1 MSWTDSLSRLTGV
14 LGALAVTDGDGAAQ
28 DPDEAFESL
37 AGWVR
42 QCAKDKAR
50 LYFVGNGASASMAS
64 HFAAD
69 IAKMSG
75 APAEVFT
82 DPALVTAMGNDDGFE
97 NVFAIPLRQRM
108 RPGEVLVA
116 VSSSGNSPN
125 VVRAVETARELGGKV
140 ATFSAMGRNNKLR
153 GLGHL
158 NFYIPAETYGMA
170 ESGHAALLH
179 HLVDRFDPRCA
190 TQRRP

>member
-1 MSWTDSLSRLTGV
+1 MRWTDSLSGLTGA
-14 LGALAVTDGDGAAQ
+14 LSALAVTDAQ
-28 DPDEAFESL
+28 GKTLDADAAFEILS
-37 AGWVR
+37 GWVR
-42 QCAKDKAR
+42 HCAQSKGR

-82 DPALVTAMGNDDGFE
+82 DPALVTAIGNDDGYE

-108 RPGEVLVA
+108 RPGEVLMA

-125 VVRAVETARELGGKV
+125 VLRAAEAARELGGKV
-140 ATFSAMGRNNKLR
+140 ATFSAMAPGNKLR
-153 GLGHL
+153 ALGDL
-158 NFYIPAETYGMA
+158 NFYIPAKTYGMA

-179 HLVDRFDPRCA
+179 HLVDLFPKA
-190 TQRRP
+190 S

>member
-1 MSWTDSLSRLTGV
+1 MNWSTYRGHLTET
-14 LGALAVTDGDGAAQ
+14 LAALAVTGADGSLLDADAA
-28 DPDEAFESL
+28 FRTL
-37 AGWVR
+37 ADWVR
-42 QCAKDKAR
+42 HCATSKGR

-82 DPALVTAMGNDDGFE
+82 DPALVTAIGNDDGFE

-125 VVRAVETARELGGKV
+125 VLRAAEAARELGGKV
-140 ATFSAMGRNNKLR
+140 TTFSAMAPGNKLR
-153 GLGHL
+153 ALGDL
-158 NFYIPAETYGMA
+158 NFYIPAQTYGMA

-179 HLVDRFDPRCA
+179 HLVDLFPKA
-190 TQRRP
+190 S